1 MIEQEIPDCA
11 LGLTIETLSAWR
23 DGGIHGHEEQRIR
36 QHTATCVTCQQ
47 RLAGFIMVAS
57 ALERQREL
65 EPGDRV
71 WHGVQDRIASQRRKK
86 SVLPQSAAW
95 RWQGVIA
102 AASVVL
108 IVGLLAYVLNA
119 ARTQH
124 RGSAPIS
131 TATTAIT
138 PTPTSSVVI
147 PGPQLAW
154 QQAHLPP
161 GVEVTMASLAL
172 KTLAVAPSDGD
183 VAYLCVAPTQREG
196 QALETNAHIYI
207 TRDRGQSWARGGD
220 IPVGAQPQVSLKAF
234 MLECRIVVDATRPD
248 MAVVETEWVQVGA
261 EGDNSQIASF
271 ASVDYGAHW
280 RKLVYPNLFVISP
293 EMATYGSVVFASGST
308 QTLSRDQTQ
317 NRGNSGLW
325 VSHDQMKTW
334 QALALPSGLTPS
346 AFWLNPS
353 TGALLLAANR
363 QESGDS
369 LLFSST
375 NGGVHWTPLP
385 APSTP
390 GIAWIVQPPQ
400 GATPWR
406 ICGATRPFDDTAQPQ
421 INTLTCSNDGGQ
433 TWTARPALNL
443 AQNPLKGSPFIAS
456 ASVLALTS
464 DGAALATTVEGPS
477 RFYRLPAGGSVW
489 QDLGPMPTYGDP
501 GPTYSPTST
510 GGALWLSGSDVF
522 TVTYPAA

>member
-1 MIEQEIPDCA
+1 MIGQNTLDCA
-11 LGLTIETLSAWR
+11 LGLTTETLSSWR
-23 DGGIHGHEEQRIR
+23 DDGLRGDEEQWMRR
-36 QHTATCVTCQQ
+36 HVATCAACEQ
-47 RLAGFIMVAS
+47 RLEGFATVAR
-57 ALERQREL
+57 ALGRQRDL

-71 WHGVQDRIASQRRKK
+71 WRGVQERLAAQRRDRN
-86 SVLPQSAAW
+86 VLMHHSALS
-95 RWQGVIA
+95 RQEVIA
-102 AASVVL
+102 AASVILV
-108 IVGLLAYVLNA
+108 VGLLAYVLYA
-119 ARTQH
+119 VRAH
-124 RGSAPIS
+124 RIEGAPTS
-131 TATTAIT
+131 TATSATT
-138 PTPTSSVVI
+138 PTLASSVII

-196 QALETNAHIYI
+196 QALETNAHIYV
-207 TRDRGQSWARGGD
+207 TRDRGQNWERGGD
-220 IPVGAQPQVSLKAF
+220 VPVGAQPQVSLKAF
-234 MLECRIVVDATRPD
+234 MLECHIVVDATRPD

-293 EMATYGSVVFASGST
+293 EMATYGSVIFASGST

-334 QALALPSGLTPS
+334 QALALPSGVTPS

-369 LLFSST
+369 LLLSST

-390 GIAWIVQPPQ
+390 GIAWIVQSPQ
-400 GATPWR
+400 GATSWR

-421 INTLTCSNDGGQ
+421 VNTLTCSHDGGQ

-443 AQNPLKGSPFIAS
+443 AQNSPKGSQFIAS

-464 DGAALATTVEGPS
+464 DGAALATTVEGAT
-477 RFYRLPAGGSVW
+477 RFYRLPTGGSVW